1 MAPGGKGSR
10 AGSSAQPGR
19 AGVAGRGLRGPLPAP
34 APLAARA
41 PLGCRALR
49 AKTNTSHK
57 RPLCGAAPRPPAP
70 PPPGQSRLCARP
82 AAPAAQAILIS
93 VWVCAG
99 RWKSKP
105 PFFQRPS
112 PDPRLLPAD
121 PQARR
126 TPAGSRGKWSP
137 PGAAASSSNRAF
149 YSARPSAPRT
159 SVSPVMMALG
169 SGSQPLKCCWEG

>member
-1 MAPGGKGSR
+1 MKETEASLCKR
-10 AGSSAQPGR
+10 LAQGCPR
-19 AGVAGRGLRGPLPAP
+19 GRGQPSEPGAACSRTWRGGGPWPQGPSLGW

-41 PLGCRALR
+41 PLGCSALR

-99 RWKSKP
+99 RWESKP
-105 PFFQRPS
+105 PFFQRPRS
-112 PDPRLLPAD
+112 DPRLLPPWIPRA
-121 PQARR
+121 PR

-137 PGAAASSSNRAF
+137 PEATASSSNLTF
-149 YSARPSAPRT
+149 CS
-159 SVSPVMMALG
+159 
-169 SGSQPLKCCWEG
+169 